1 MKCNTG
7 LKWANNWVAKSTKKI
22 YMKQKLVENCIPKKQ
37 NKKKQKKNK
46 KVVENIC
53 TISRDEIG
61 CSVNNI
67 CLHLLLR
74 KHKINDLS
82 CVPKM

>member
-1 MKCNTG
+1 MKHKTSNQ
-7 LKWANNWVAKSTKKI
+7 LKKI
-22 YMKQKLVENCIPKKQ
+22 VEK
-37 NKKKQKKNK
+37 
-46 KVVENIC
+46 IC
-53 TISRDEIG
+53 TISRDEIC

-82 CVPKM
+82 CIPEMKNLIVIVLFIIY

>member
-7 LKWANNWVAKSTKKI
+7 LKWANNWVAKSTKNLHETKTSR
-22 YMKQKLVENCIPKKQ
+22 KLYTKKT
-37 NKKKQKKNK
+37 KKKTKKTK

>member
-1 MKCNTG
+1 MKHKTSNQ
-7 LKWANNWVAKSTKKI
+7 LKKI
-22 YMKQKLVENCIPKKQ
+22 VEK
-37 NKKKQKKNK
+37 
-46 KVVENIC
+46 IC
-53 TISRDEIG
+53 TISRDEIC

-82 CVPKM
+82 CIPEM

>member
-1 MKCNTG
+1 MQYWIEMG
-7 LKWANNWVAKSTKKI
+7 LQLGCQIYKKNLHETKTSRKLYTKKT
-22 YMKQKLVENCIPKKQ
+22 
-37 NKKKQKKNK
+37 KKKQKKTK